1 MKLVSREK
9 MNNNNLDLSIVVPSY
24 FEEDNLQKLYDEL
37 INTLESTNMNF
48 EVILVDDGSTD
59 KTWRKI
65 QELNLKDPR
74 IKGLQFSKNFGHQYA
89 LLAGLNFAKGNAIIT
104 MDADLQ
110 HPPEF
115 ILQLIKAWEEGFKI
129 VNTKRIDNKKISYLK
144 KLTSKV
150 YYKIFSF
157 LSGVDIDPGMA
168 DFRLLD
174 RQVVDEILKFG
185 ESGLF
190 LRGLISWLGYPQTAI
205 EYQAANRFAGTTKYT
220 FKKMFKFALDGIS
233 SFSLVPLRLGIILG
247 VFTSVLAFIEL
258 IYVVS
263 VRVFSDSVIPGWAS
277 GLGVVSFLFG
287 VLFIIIGIL
296 GEYIGYILIETKRR
310 PRFIINEKIGV

>member
-1 MKLVSREK
+1 M
-9 MNNNNLDLSIVVPSY
+9 
-24 FEEDNLQKLYDEL
+24 
-37 INTLESTNMNF
+37 
-48 EVILVDDGSTD
+48 
-59 KTWRKI
+59 
-65 QELNLKDPR
+65 
-74 IKGLQFSKNFGHQYA
+74 
-89 LLAGLNFAKGNAIIT
+89 
-104 MDADLQ
+104 
-110 HPPEF
+110 
-115 ILQLIKAWEEGFKI
+115 
-129 VNTKRIDNKKISYLK
+129 
-144 KLTSKV
+144 
-150 YYKIFSF
+150 
-157 LSGVDIDPGMA
+157 DIDPGMA

>member
-37 INTLESTNMNF
+37 INTLESTDMNF